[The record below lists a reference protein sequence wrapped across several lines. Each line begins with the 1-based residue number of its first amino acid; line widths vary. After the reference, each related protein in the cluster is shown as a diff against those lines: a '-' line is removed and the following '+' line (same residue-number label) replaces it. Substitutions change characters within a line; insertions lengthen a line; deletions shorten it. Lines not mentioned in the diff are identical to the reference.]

1 MKIKVR
7 ILIVED
13 EFKIADVIASRL
25 RKENYIVDVFDNG
38 EAGLDNA
45 LTNIYDLIILD
56 VMLPK
61 VDGFKI
67 LEEIRREKI
76 NAKVIM
82 LTAKS
87 MIEDKLM
94 GGNSGANDYL
104 TKPFHIDE
112 LVARVNAQLRMD
124 NVQVQKYYVEAG
136 DLRLNIK
143 NTTLICTTTNESIE
157 VVCKEF
163 MLLEYLMKFTT
174 TGDVYVAVY
183 FCTSISKI
191 PADGGTY
198 IPRNGEESYSGTAR
212 KFYISTSKT
221 LYAADAMA
229 SYYNSYFFGL
239 TPYNGKVTNTNEHNP
254 ITLVQGGTASETALN
269 KSDRNLGNWGLQ
281 YAMNFT
287 LKNNYS
293 KPVKFKG
300 YIISNPISHCA
311 GIRSGNSVD
320 GVFLEPNE
328 SNENPDNNRW
338 QFFESTTLPAN
349 TGSVTIDFQYMH
361 LSKGNAPCL
370 MQFEVVPA

>member
-163 MLLEYLMKFTT
+163 MLLEYLMKNKNQ
-174 TGDVYVAVY
+174 VLQKEQLYE
-183 FCTSISKI
+183 KI
-191 PADGGTY
+191 
-198 IPRNGEESYSGTAR
+198 
-212 KFYISTSKT
+212 
-221 LYAADAMA
+221 
-229 SYYNSYFFGL
+229 
-239 TPYNGKVTNTNEHNP
+239 
-254 ITLVQGGTASETALN
+254 
-269 KSDRNLGNWGLQ
+269 WGL
-281 YAMNFT
+281 
-287 LKNNYS
+287 
-293 KPVKFKG
+293 
-300 YIISNPISHCA
+300 
-311 GIRSGNSVD
+311 D
-320 GVFLEPNE
+320 NE
-328 SNENPDNNRW
+328 SESNNLEAYLSFIRKKIKIIGSNVQIKAIRGIEYKLEVEN
-338 QFFESTTLPAN
+338 
-349 TGSVTIDFQYMH
+349 
-361 LSKGNAPCL
+361 
-370 MQFEVVPA
+370 

>member
-1 MKIKVR
+1 MR

-124 NVQVQKYYVEAG
+124 NVQVQKNYVEAG

-163 MLLEYLMKFTT
+163 MLLEYLMKNKNQ
-174 TGDVYVAVY
+174 VLQKEQLYE
-183 FCTSISKI
+183 KI
-191 PADGGTY
+191 
-198 IPRNGEESYSGTAR
+198 
-212 KFYISTSKT
+212 
-221 LYAADAMA
+221 
-229 SYYNSYFFGL
+229 
-239 TPYNGKVTNTNEHNP
+239 
-254 ITLVQGGTASETALN
+254 
-269 KSDRNLGNWGLQ
+269 WGL
-281 YAMNFT
+281 
-287 LKNNYS
+287 
-293 KPVKFKG
+293 
-300 YIISNPISHCA
+300 
-311 GIRSGNSVD
+311 D
-320 GVFLEPNE
+320 NE
-328 SNENPDNNRW
+328 SESNNLEAYLSFIRKKIKIIGSNVQIKAIRGLGYKLEVEN
-338 QFFESTTLPAN
+338 
-349 TGSVTIDFQYMH
+349 
-361 LSKGNAPCL
+361 
-370 MQFEVVPA
+370 

>member
-1 MKIKVR
+1 MR

-56 VMLPK
+56 VMLSK

-163 MLLEYLMKFTT
+163 MLLEYLMKNKNQ
-174 TGDVYVAVY
+174 VLQKEQLYE
-183 FCTSISKI
+183 KI
-191 PADGGTY
+191 
-198 IPRNGEESYSGTAR
+198 
-212 KFYISTSKT
+212 
-221 LYAADAMA
+221 
-229 SYYNSYFFGL
+229 
-239 TPYNGKVTNTNEHNP
+239 
-254 ITLVQGGTASETALN
+254 
-269 KSDRNLGNWGLQ
+269 WGL
-281 YAMNFT
+281 
-287 LKNNYS
+287 
-293 KPVKFKG
+293 
-300 YIISNPISHCA
+300 
-311 GIRSGNSVD
+311 D
-320 GVFLEPNE
+320 NE
-328 SNENPDNNRW
+328 SESNNLEAYLSFIRKKIKIIGSNVQIKAIRGLGYKLEVEN
-338 QFFESTTLPAN
+338 
-349 TGSVTIDFQYMH
+349 
-361 LSKGNAPCL
+361 
-370 MQFEVVPA
+370 

>member
-1 MKIKVR
+1 MR

-124 NVQVQKYYVEAG
+124 NVQVQKNYVEAG

-143 NTTLICTTTNESIE
+143 NTTLTCTTTNESIE

-163 MLLEYLMKFTT
+163 MLLEYLMKNKNQ
-174 TGDVYVAVY
+174 VLQKEQLYE
-183 FCTSISKI
+183 KI
-191 PADGGTY
+191 
-198 IPRNGEESYSGTAR
+198 
-212 KFYISTSKT
+212 
-221 LYAADAMA
+221 
-229 SYYNSYFFGL
+229 
-239 TPYNGKVTNTNEHNP
+239 
-254 ITLVQGGTASETALN
+254 
-269 KSDRNLGNWGLQ
+269 WGL
-281 YAMNFT
+281 
-287 LKNNYS
+287 
-293 KPVKFKG
+293 
-300 YIISNPISHCA
+300 
-311 GIRSGNSVD
+311 D
-320 GVFLEPNE
+320 NE
-328 SNENPDNNRW
+328 SESNNLEAYLSFIRKKIKIIGSNVQIKAIRGIGYKLEVEN
-338 QFFESTTLPAN
+338 
-349 TGSVTIDFQYMH
+349 
-361 LSKGNAPCL
+361 
-370 MQFEVVPA
+370 

>member
-1 MKIKVR
+1 MR

-38 EAGLDNA
+38 EAGLNNA

-163 MLLEYLMKFTT
+163 MLLEYLMKNKNQ
-174 TGDVYVAVY
+174 VLQKEQLYE
-183 FCTSISKI
+183 KI
-191 PADGGTY
+191 
-198 IPRNGEESYSGTAR
+198 
-212 KFYISTSKT
+212 
-221 LYAADAMA
+221 
-229 SYYNSYFFGL
+229 
-239 TPYNGKVTNTNEHNP
+239 
-254 ITLVQGGTASETALN
+254 
-269 KSDRNLGNWGLQ
+269 WGL
-281 YAMNFT
+281 
-287 LKNNYS
+287 
-293 KPVKFKG
+293 
-300 YIISNPISHCA
+300 
-311 GIRSGNSVD
+311 D
-320 GVFLEPNE
+320 NE
-328 SNENPDNNRW
+328 SESNNLEAYLSFIRKKIKIIGSNVQIKAIRGIGYKLEVEN
-338 QFFESTTLPAN
+338 
-349 TGSVTIDFQYMH
+349 
-361 LSKGNAPCL
+361 
-370 MQFEVVPA
+370 

>member
-1 MKIKVR
+1 M
-7 ILIVED
+7 EQ
-13 EFKIADVIASRL
+13 KIADVIASRL

-163 MLLEYLMKFTT
+163 MLLEYLMKNKNQ
-174 TGDVYVAVY
+174 VLQKEQLYE
-183 FCTSISKI
+183 KI
-191 PADGGTY
+191 
-198 IPRNGEESYSGTAR
+198 
-212 KFYISTSKT
+212 
-221 LYAADAMA
+221 
-229 SYYNSYFFGL
+229 
-239 TPYNGKVTNTNEHNP
+239 
-254 ITLVQGGTASETALN
+254 
-269 KSDRNLGNWGLQ
+269 WGL
-281 YAMNFT
+281 
-287 LKNNYS
+287 
-293 KPVKFKG
+293 
-300 YIISNPISHCA
+300 
-311 GIRSGNSVD
+311 D
-320 GVFLEPNE
+320 NE
-328 SNENPDNNRW
+328 SESNNLEAYLSFIRKKIKIIGSNVQIKAIRGLVYKLEVEN
-338 QFFESTTLPAN
+338 
-349 TGSVTIDFQYMH
+349 
-361 LSKGNAPCL
+361 
-370 MQFEVVPA
+370 

>member
-1 MKIKVR
+1 MR

-13 EFKIADVIASRL
+13 EFKIADVIVSRL

-67 LEEIRREKI
+67 LEKIRREKI

-94 GGNSGANDYL
+94 GFNSGANDYL

-124 NVQVQKYYVEAG
+124 NVQVQKNYVEAG

-143 NTTLICTTTNESIE
+143 NTTLTCTTTNESIE

-163 MLLEYLMKFTT
+163 MLLEYLMKNKNQ
-174 TGDVYVAVY
+174 VLQKEQLYE
-183 FCTSISKI
+183 KI
-191 PADGGTY
+191 
-198 IPRNGEESYSGTAR
+198 
-212 KFYISTSKT
+212 
-221 LYAADAMA
+221 
-229 SYYNSYFFGL
+229 
-239 TPYNGKVTNTNEHNP
+239 
-254 ITLVQGGTASETALN
+254 
-269 KSDRNLGNWGLQ
+269 WGL
-281 YAMNFT
+281 
-287 LKNNYS
+287 
-293 KPVKFKG
+293 
-300 YIISNPISHCA
+300 
-311 GIRSGNSVD
+311 D
-320 GVFLEPNE
+320 NE
-328 SNENPDNNRW
+328 SESNNLEAYLSFIRKKIKIIGSNVQIKAIRGIGYKLEVEN
-338 QFFESTTLPAN
+338 
-349 TGSVTIDFQYMH
+349 
-361 LSKGNAPCL
+361 
-370 MQFEVVPA
+370 